1 VSLSLST
8 EIGPATIVVDVGF
21 LYSKLILVYFY
32 LIFYSILYVINYG
45 GVNEQSENPP
55 VSYPSESN

>member
-8 EIGPATIVVDVGF
+8 EIGPNTMVPEVGF

-32 LIFYSILYVINYG
+32 LIFYCILYFINYG
-45 GVNEQSENPP
+45 DVNEQSENPP
-55 VSYPSESN
+55 VSSPAESN